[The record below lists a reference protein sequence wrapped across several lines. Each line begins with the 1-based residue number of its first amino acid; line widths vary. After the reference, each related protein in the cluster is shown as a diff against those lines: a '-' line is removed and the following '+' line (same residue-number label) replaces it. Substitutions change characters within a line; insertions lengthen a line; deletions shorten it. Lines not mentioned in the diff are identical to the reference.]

1 MRPARAYGLKKFG
14 HEALGQQRMQGF
26 VGFCC
31 VPVAYRLLAY
41 QSENL
46 GFRVNQLG
54 NQHW

>member
-1 MRPARAYGLKKFG
+1 MPGIDKYALRKCRFRAYQL
-14 HEALGQQRMQGF
+14 
-26 VGFCC
+26 
-31 VPVAYRLLAY
+31 AYHVLAY